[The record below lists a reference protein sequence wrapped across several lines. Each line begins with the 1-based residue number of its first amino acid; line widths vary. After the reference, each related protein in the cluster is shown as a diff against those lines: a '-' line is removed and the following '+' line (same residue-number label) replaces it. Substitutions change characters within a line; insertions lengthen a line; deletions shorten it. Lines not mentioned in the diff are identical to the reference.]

1 MKITIHQPE
10 FCSYIGFYDKIAK
23 VDALVIADS
32 FQVKKNYFD
41 NRNKIRTSQ
50 GWQWITIPIEKDNHK
65 SFRDVK
71 VMNEHNWKTKMLNSI
86 RQNYS
91 KSLYFDKYYPRIEEI
106 ITQKF
111 EFLFDYNCRLF
122 VQIKEWLN
130 IKPPILTLT
139 SELELQSEDGSD
151 KCLEICQK
159 LRADTYLS
167 GASGK
172 DYLQVEKFNQ
182 AGIQVEFHQF
192 EHPIYEQVYTP
203 FIPGM
208 SVLDYLF
215 NCGGKLWIK

>member
-23 VDALVIADS
+23 ADALVIADS

-91 KSLYFDKYYPRIEEI
+91 KSPYFDLYYPRIEEI
-106 ITQKF
+106 IKEKF

-122 VQIKEWLN
+122 MQIKEWLN
-130 IKPPILTLT
+130 IKTPILTLT

-159 LRADTYLS
+159 LKADTYLS

-172 DYLQVEKFNQ
+172 DYLKLDKFNQ

-192 EHPIYEQVYTP
+192 EHPIYEQVYKP

-208 SVLDYLF
+208 SVLDYLM
-215 NCGGKLWIK
+215 NCGGKMWIK